1 MPLDVECLRTA
12 TRCLLRAAVAAAAAA
27 ATVVEVPPTAAAP
40 PPMPDVAESLIQA
53 EPGDDMTV
61 VDAPLRS
68 TGETA
73 STGEMAA
80 NQQFGACE
88 LVTASVHAREHWLFP
103 HTSSKLW
110 RQLRDAMVLKLAPA
124 VRQG

>member
-1 MPLDVECLRTA
+1 
-12 TRCLLRAAVAAAAAA
+12 
-27 ATVVEVPPTAAAP
+27 
-40 PPMPDVAESLIQA
+40 MPDAAESLIQA

-80 NQQFGACE
+80 KQQFGACE
-88 LVTASVHAREHWLFP
+88 LVTASVHAREHCLYP

-110 RQLRDAMVLKLAPA
+110 RQLRDAMVLKLASA